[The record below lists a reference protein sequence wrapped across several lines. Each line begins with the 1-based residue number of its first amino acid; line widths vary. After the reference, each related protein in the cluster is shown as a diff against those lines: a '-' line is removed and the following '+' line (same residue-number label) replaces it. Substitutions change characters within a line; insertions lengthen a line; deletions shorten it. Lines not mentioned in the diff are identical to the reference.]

1 MEEVVEAEL
10 GMNSAVVVA
19 AAWAVV
25 EVASEVS
32 SFEELE
38 CPHAAE
44 AVVVA

>member
-10 GMNSAVVVA
+10 GMNSAVVA

-32 SFEELE
+32 SSEELE
-38 CPHAAE
+38 YPHAAE